1 MEAVGYTGTGGGAE
15 QSARLLQD
23 ALNDCTCSQLQC
35 VFMWHRQH
43 CRVIIIPPLPPP
55 AHTHTHAQD
64 NPFTLPGRICLRL
77 SSCWSVSLFI
87 AGFHLGRCRVVF
99 VFFFLSESQDGW
111 TCLWGDEVKRKV
123 WLIYR
128 FTLQLLGFY
137 FCILTDLNNNNNNN
151 NESHVYSKPFHDE
164 FFFIMFFILEY
175 FFSNISHLNRFDMG
189 KEAQANLKALLH

>member
-1 MEAVGYTGTGGGAE
+1 MFAFE
-15 QSARLLQD
+15 QLLKCE
-23 ALNDCTCSQLQC
+23 LIHS
-35 VFMWHRQH
+35 
-43 CRVIIIPPLPPP
+43 
-55 AHTHTHAQD
+55 
-64 NPFTLPGRICLRL
+64 RL
-77 SSCWSVSLFI
+77 SSRALSCCLC
-87 AGFHLGRCRVVF
+87 L
-99 VFFFLSESQDGW
+99 FFFLSESQDGW

-151 NESHVYSKPFHDE
+151 NNESHVYSKPFYDE